1 MVKVLWESVFKES
14 GNFSTVLTM
23 AITNREEV
31 AVFEATE
38 MRNGNPIILVDFI
51 GVGRGQTSFSGKGKF
66 SNAVGRHLLGIPRDK
81 VKLFFN
87 LLGAWSFFIFTM
99 EAILVIIWILEKPIS
114 LLIWN

>member
-51 GVGRGQTSFSGKGKF
+51 GVGRGQASFSGKGKF
-66 SNAVGRHLLGIPRDK
+66 SNTVSRHLLGIPRDK